1 MNSKA
6 IKIYGIQEEEADSDV
21 VQLDNILGP
30 NIFSQLKNV
39 RDPKNANRIPTFSN
53 NCENNKVL
61 YIKCIYSSAGH
72 DYVHT

>member
-6 IKIYGIQEEEADSDV
+6 IEIYGIQEEEADSDV

-39 RDPKNANRIPTFSN
+39 RDPKNAN
-53 NCENNKVL
+53 
-61 YIKCIYSSAGH
+61 
-72 DYVHT
+72 